1 MLLPYA
7 QCNVARTRTPFRSV
21 PGATVLKTVPYFF
34 MLRRVALKAHGAHQE
49 DGLHDVIHVGWLP
62 NAPAERTANVLPP
75 ISDHAYR
82 GPPTSTLRSAPART
96 RLCP

>member
-1 MLLPYA
+1 M
-7 QCNVARTRTPFRSV
+7 

-62 NAPAERTANVLPP
+62 NAPAERTRECFTPDFRPRIPWPADVYATFGPRPHEAL
-75 ISDHAYR
+75 SR
-82 GPPTSTLRSAPART
+82 G
-96 RLCP
+96 